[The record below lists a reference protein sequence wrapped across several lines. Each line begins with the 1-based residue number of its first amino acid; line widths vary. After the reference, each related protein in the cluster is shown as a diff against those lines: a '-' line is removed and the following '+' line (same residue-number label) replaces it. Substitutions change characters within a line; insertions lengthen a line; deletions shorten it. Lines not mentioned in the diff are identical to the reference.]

1 MAGEDWLGV
10 EFRHLAA
17 LEAIAREG
25 SFSRAASTLGYTQ
38 SAISSQLATLE
49 RLVGARLVERP
60 PGLRSVRLT
69 ESGEALLA
77 HAQAIHA
84 TLAEARRE
92 LAAYRQGSCVKIGFF
107 DGIGEAFLPALVR
120 TASAEIPELAFSP
133 REARTTAD
141 LLDLVAAHELDLALV
156 ALPVRRPGIRTQLV
170 LRDPYDLLL
179 PPEHELAADGGPVPV
194 GALAGLSLV
203 VYGADD
209 QGRRLR
215 RALQR
220 AAVHPAEAL
229 ELADPPT
236 IGGLV
241 RAGVAPAL
249 VPRLVAEACGDLLSR
264 PLEPPLPP
272 RLVAVAYAEDRELN
286 QAAKVLLTALHEA
299 AVGREEPDAGLTALA
314 AS

>member
-1 MAGEDWLGV
+1 MAGEDWFGV

-38 SAISSQLATLE
+38 SAVSSQLATLE

-60 PGLRSVRLT
+60 PELRRVRLT
-69 ESGEALLA
+69 ESGAALLA
-77 HAQAIHA
+77 HAQAIQT
-84 TLAEARRE
+84 TLAEARDE
-92 LAAYRQGSCVKIGFF
+92 LAAYRKGSCVKIGFF
-107 DGIGEAFLPALVR
+107 DGVAEAFLPALVR
-120 TASAEIPELAFSP
+120 AASAEIPELAFSP

-141 LLDLVAAHELDLALV
+141 LLDLVAARKLDLALV
-156 ALPVRRPGIRTQLV
+156 ALPVRRQGIRTQLV
-170 LRDPYDLLL
+170 LRDPYDLLV
-179 PPEHELAADGGPVPV
+179 PPNHELASERGPVELR
-194 GALAGLSLV
+194 ALAGLSLV

-209 QGRRLR
+209 QGRRVR

-220 AAVHPAEAL
+220 AAVLPAEAI

-241 RAGVAPAL
+241 RAGLAPAL
-249 VPRLVAEACGDLLSR
+249 VPRLVAEACDDLPSR
-264 PLEPPLPP
+264 PLAPPLPP
-272 RLVAVAYAEDRELN
+272 RLLAVAYADDRDLSP
-286 QAAKVLLTALHEA
+286 AAKILLATLQGA
-299 AVGREEPDAGLTALA
+299 AAEREHPERDLTALA